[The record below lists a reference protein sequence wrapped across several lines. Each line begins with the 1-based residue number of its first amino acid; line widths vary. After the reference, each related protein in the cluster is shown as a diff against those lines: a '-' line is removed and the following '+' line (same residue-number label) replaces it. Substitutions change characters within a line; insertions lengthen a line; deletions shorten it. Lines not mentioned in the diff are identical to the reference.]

1 MILLVCAQVSAFIP
15 RSFMQSARS
24 VMNRETSQRKSFPPT
39 CAFLTVGD
47 SVVAEV
53 DDIVGSVSEPMVT
66 FLVRLHVVMVYEIY
80 YHTNLSDPPSLLPF
94 LLTS

>member
-1 MILLVCAQVSAFIP
+1 MVLLVCAQVSAFIP
-15 RSFMQSARS
+15 RSFMQSSRS

-66 FLVRLHVVMVYEIY
+66 FLVRLHVVIDDEVL
-80 YHTNLSDPPSLLPF
+80 LSYNSF
-94 LLTS
+94 